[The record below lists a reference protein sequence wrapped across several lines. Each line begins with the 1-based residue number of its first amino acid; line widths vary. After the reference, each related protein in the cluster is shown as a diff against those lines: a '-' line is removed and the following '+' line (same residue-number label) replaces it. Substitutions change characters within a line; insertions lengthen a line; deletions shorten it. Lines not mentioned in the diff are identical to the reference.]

1 MAENRSAPLNA
12 DVPIRE
18 GQLLTGPL
26 FSEPIQVE
34 TVYSNGFDVWGA
46 GLVGQRSEQVRRVTL
61 TSDDI
66 SDLIIEEM
74 LCGSQEV
81 IRRYEVFA

>member
-1 MAENRSAPLNA
+1 MAENRSAPLNS

-18 GQLLTGPL
+18 GQFLTGLL

-34 TVYSNGFDVWGA
+34 TVRSNGPDICGA
-46 GLVGQRSEQVRRVTL
+46 GLVGQRSGQVRRGTL
-61 TSDDI
+61 TSDGI

-81 IRRYEVFA
+81 IRISEVFA